1 MNYIHN
7 NRMDIANTLENMKVV
22 SRKACLADFTDS
34 NHDDSNNRNDY
45 IQKNQKEYGHKK
57 RIKP

>member
-1 MNYIHN
+1 MT
-7 NRMDIANTLENMKVV
+7 DTLEKMKVV

-34 NHDDSNNRNDY
+34 NHTDGNNRNDN

>member
-1 MNYIHN
+1 
-7 NRMDIANTLENMKVV
+7 MDITDTLENMKVV
-22 SRKACLADFTDS
+22 SRKACLPDFTDS
-34 NHDDSNNRNDY
+34 NHDDGNNRNDY

>member
-1 MNYIHN
+1 
-7 NRMDIANTLENMKVV
+7 MDVTDTLENMKVV